1 MSVRVNDI
9 EITDDE
15 IDAEIRHHER
25 AARPV
30 DDALR
35 TLVIRRVLIDEA
47 VRQGIDVTDLEVA
60 TATLLEQEVICPVAN
75 GEDCLRHY
83 QSHPEHFKVGELAN
97 VSHILFQ
104 VTPDVDLDLLR
115 DKASSVLAELLTD
128 PQQFAALAQ
137 QYSNCPSSGVG
148 GSLGQL
154 SRGDT
159 VSEFDRAIFSVS
171 VPGLLDYLV
180 QTRFGFHIIRVDQVI
195 AGRLLPF
202 EDVSKQIANA
212 LRAASVDRATQ
223 QYLKV
228 LVGRASLDGV
238 RLDDESGRLV
248 Q

>member
-1 MSVRVNDI
+1 MSVRVNDV

-15 IDAEIRHHER
+15 IDAEIRHHAC

-35 TLVIRRVLIDEA
+35 TLVIQRVLLDEA
-47 VRQGIDVTDLEVA
+47 VRLGIDVTDPEAA
-60 TATLLEQEVICPVAN
+60 TAALLEQEVSCPVASA
-75 GEDCLRHY
+75 EDCLRHY
-83 QSHPEHFKVGELAN
+83 QSHPGHFKVGELAH

-115 DKASSVLAELLTD
+115 DKASAVLAELMAD

-154 SRGDT
+154 SRRDT
-159 VSEFDRAIFSVS
+159 VAEFDRAIFSVAT
-171 VPGLLDYLV
+171 PGLLDYLV
-180 QTRFGFHIIRVDQVI
+180 QTRFGFHIIKVDQVI
-195 AGRLLPF
+195 AGRLLPV
-202 EDVSKQIANA
+202 ESVRQQIANA

-238 RLDDESGRLV
+238 SLDAESGLLV

>member
-1 MSVRVNDI
+1 MSVRVNNV

-25 AARPV
+25 AERPV

-35 TLVIRRVLIDEA
+35 TLVIQRVLLDEA
-47 VRQGIDVTDLEVA
+47 VRLGIDVTDPEDA
-60 TATLLEQEVICPVAN
+60 TATLLEREVTCPVAN
-75 GEDCLRHY
+75 DEDCLRHY

-115 DKASSVLAELLTD
+115 DKASSVLAELLAD

-159 VSEFDRAIFSVS
+159 VSEFDRAIFSVA

-202 EDVSKQIANA
+202 EHVSKQIANA

-238 RLDDESGRLV
+238 SLDAESGLLV